1 MRALWPVFTA
11 FFVLLFGT
19 AGFAAVECNNG
30 VCINK
35 IAMQWTAGG
44 TQQDCMIGPGATDN
58 TCSNLQINLD
68 ACSAASP
75 GFDVTAI
82 AEVENTSA
90 STFQLQGPTNVAF
103 TINSMEG
110 FKGWGGFALWNDS
123 TGMRIYRDDAM
134 TVPLCDESAPQHTC
148 FLAPGE
154 KAYYRMHSTYSCG
167 GLKNFIPGNA
177 KSKIV
182 FSVIT
187 SDSSVLV
194 NKVSDNA
201 FRFKGGSASLTLPSY
216 NFDSAGPSATMRFQN
231 DSGNQFDVLA
241 TVGQWCNAPCRLQ
254 GTHWGGAT
262 ATILANSSTDV
273 TVSLQ
278 QQNGTGWS
286 STIEC
291 GYWSAFLN
299 VFPDL
304 TLGVPGQDTSFSL
317 ATAESNTIPAS
328 GEFCAETGGF
338 NGVFYDNG
346 YSVGINVN
354 NIGGASNMNYK
365 VVVNDGAQE
374 YEWGSGN
381 ITDGTGTFQTTISLP
396 PAPDSIKYVL
406 ARDGIIYPILELYDG
421 TTLKDRFIF
430 AFNFF
435 GIIGTRNP
443 PSSPAFTRVSG
454 FGLVKQNLGSSE
466 SAEFALRN
474 VFPGGN
480 DVEFRCTSNCSGIK
494 AVACDSDADKLF
506 AASECSGDLSSG
518 IVFTGVQNFSSAAVN
533 FKDDKVPKVRV
544 EFSRG
549 GDYGF
554 EAIVKRAGE
563 PPQNEQVIVSLDV
576 PSVFDVFSATLGNVS
591 VQDGA
596 IVADVSIKK
605 ETAETISPDG
615 GQVTC
620 SLLDAVSNS
629 PVAGFTVQSCESS
642 FSFGGS
648 GQKSF
653 TARFSK
659 AGGFKAGNYKVAV
672 EVAQWTGTVGG
683 ISTGASETNL
693 NNNSASKIITAQRQ
707 TQTPVPE
714 NPVVIAVVTAIIAFM
729 LLRQNK

>member
-1 MRALWPVFTA
+1 M
-11 FFVLLFGT
+11 
-19 AGFAAVECNNG
+19 GFAAVECGNG

-35 IAMQWTAGG
+35 ITMQWTAGA
-44 TQQDCMIGPGATDN
+44 TPQSCQITGPGAPGSANN
-58 TCSNLQINLD
+58 TCKNLPINLD
-68 ACSAASP
+68 ACSAAP
-75 GFDVTAI
+75 LGFDVTAI

-103 TINSMEG
+103 TINSMDG
-110 FKGWGGFALWNDS
+110 FNGWGGFALWNDS
-123 TGMRIYRDDAM
+123 TEMRIYRDDAM
-134 TVPLCDESAPQHTC
+134 TVPLCDESTPRHTC

-154 KAYYRMHSTYSCG
+154 KAYYKMHSTYSCG
-167 GLKNFIPGNA
+167 GLKNFIPNNA

-182 FSVIT
+182 FLVIT

-194 NKVSDNA
+194 NKVSDDA
-201 FRFKGGSASLTLPSY
+201 FRFGGGSASLTLPSY
-216 NFDSAGPSATMRFQN
+216 NFDSAGPSATMTFRN
-231 DSGNQFDVLA
+231 GSDNQFDVLA

-262 ATILANSSTDV
+262 ATIPANSSTGV

-304 TLGVPGQDTSFSL
+304 TPGVPGQDTSFSL
-317 ATAESNTIPAS
+317 ATAKSNTIPAS

-381 ITDGTGTFQTTISLP
+381 ITDGTGTFQRTISLP
-396 PAPDSIKYVL
+396 PAPKSIKDVL
-406 ARDGIIYPILELYDG
+406 ARDGIIHPILELYDG

-454 FGLVKQNLGSSE
+454 FGLVEQNLGSSE

-474 VFPGGN
+474 VFPGNN
-480 DVEFRCTSNCSGIK
+480 DVKFGCTSNCPGIK

-506 AASECSGDLSSG
+506 DASECSGDLLSSG

-533 FKDDKVPKVRV
+533 FNDAKVPKVRV
-544 EFSRG
+544 KFSRG

-554 EAIVKRAGE
+554 EAIVERAGG
-563 PPQNEQVIVSLDV
+563 PPQNEQVVVSVDV
-576 PSVFDVFSATLGNVS
+576 PSVFDVFSVTLGNVS
-591 VQDGA
+591 VQDGT

-620 SLLDAVSNS
+620 ALLDAVSNS
-629 PVAGFTVQSCESS
+629 PVADSTVQNCESS

-659 AGGFKAGNYKVAV
+659 AGGFKAGNYKVVV

-693 NNNSASKIITAQRQ
+693 SNNSASKIITAQRQ

-714 NPVVIAVVTAIIAFM
+714 NPLVISVITVLIIFM